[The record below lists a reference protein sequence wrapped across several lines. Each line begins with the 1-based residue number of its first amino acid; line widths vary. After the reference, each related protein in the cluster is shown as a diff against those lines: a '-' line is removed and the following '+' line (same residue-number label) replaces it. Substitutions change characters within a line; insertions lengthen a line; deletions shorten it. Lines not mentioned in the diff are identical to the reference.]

1 MKKQKI
7 CIIGGGLTG
16 LVTAIGLS
24 ELDCNID
31 LISGKINQ
39 NYKTNS
45 TLAISQNN
53 YYFLK
58 KLKIFNSSGKELW
71 PCSQMKLYSEIENEK
86 FLEIFEFDKEKSD
99 RKILYMIKN
108 SDLIKL
114 MIKKIRDTKSISLK
128 ENSLIS
134 EIKNFGALQGIKN
147 KKNFKASNDSK
158 YNLIIV
164 CTGNDSKLVNN
175 FFDKKMIKNSYN
187 ETSITTILNHRKT
200 NNNIARQIFL
210 KDEILALLP
219 LSNSQTSIVWSLKNN
234 IYKKDKNLFKKKI
247 ELYSKN
253 FLTEIKFLNKIESKS
268 LNFLIRNKYYNKR
281 TLLFGDLLHM
291 VHPLAGQG
299 FNMTLRDLS
308 FLKKILRNKIKLG
321 LDIGNTDV
329 LSEFTDLAKPRN
341 FAYSIGID
349 FLKRYFSFNS
359 YFKLS
364 RNYMLKK
371 MNKNNAF
378 KEILFSIADKGLKF

>member
-134 EIKNFGALQGIKN
+134 EIKNFGVLQGIKN
-147 KKNFKASNDSK
+147 KKN
-158 YNLIIV
+158 L
-164 CTGNDSKLVNN
+164 
-175 FFDKKMIKNSYN
+175 
-187 ETSITTILNHRKT
+187 
-200 NNNIARQIFL
+200 
-210 KDEILALLP
+210 
-219 LSNSQTSIVWSLKNN
+219 
-234 IYKKDKNLFKKKI
+234 
-247 ELYSKN
+247 
-253 FLTEIKFLNKIESKS
+253 
-268 LNFLIRNKYYNKR
+268 
-281 TLLFGDLLHM
+281 
-291 VHPLAGQG
+291 
-299 FNMTLRDLS
+299 
-308 FLKKILRNKIKLG
+308 
-321 LDIGNTDV
+321 
-329 LSEFTDLAKPRN
+329 
-341 FAYSIGID
+341 
-349 FLKRYFSFNS
+349 
-359 YFKLS
+359 
-364 RNYMLKK
+364 
-371 MNKNNAF
+371 
-378 KEILFSIADKGLKF
+378 